1 MKNYLTEV
9 LVILADAGVEFVV
22 GGGVALRSAE
32 NWNGC
37 KKLKRCRCVSAP
49 IANGDRIAGE
59 VAAPK
64 AIQKL
69 SQRLLSRNDREG
81 EIVSVAAFVAGLEVV
96 AVDRDDAAIG

>member
-37 KKLKRCRCVSAP
+37 KKLNAVAASANRNRMTT
-49 IANGDRIAGE
+49 IANRARSE
-59 VAAPK
+59 
-64 AIQKL
+64 
-69 SQRLLSRNDREG
+69 
-81 EIVSVAAFVAGLEVV
+81 
-96 AVDRDDAAIG
+96 